1 MPVTTEYWM
10 ATGGGL
16 LIGAAAVLLLLSTG
30 RIAGISGIAWAA
42 ASLDR
47 PVLWRWL
54 FLIGLLGGGAA
65 AHGIAGVPLPA
76 PSLLG
81 MPFALAGGLTVGL
94 GVKLGNGC
102 TSGHGV
108 CGIGLLSLRSLAAT
122 LTFMASGVATV
133 FIIRQILGIGL
144 ASGT

>member
-1 MPVTTEYWM
+1 MTAEYWM

-16 LIGAAAVLLLLSTG
+16 LIGAAAVLLMLGNG
-30 RIAGISGIAWAA
+30 RIAGISGITWAA
-42 ASLDR
+42 VSMDR

-54 FLIGLLGGGAA
+54 FLAGLLGGAA
-65 AHGIAGVPLPA
+65 VAHGIAGVPLPQ

-81 MPFALAGGLTVGL
+81 TPFALVGGFVVGL

-108 CGIGLLSLRSLAAT
+108 CGIGLLSRRSIVAT
-122 LTFMASGVATV
+122 LTFMATGIATV
-133 FIIRQILGIGL
+133 FVVRQLLGFGL
-144 ASGT
+144 GAAA